1 MAGRKSLRSRV
12 YLESLFESEVENN
25 GQVEEYLRD
34 QYRRHQSQVVFATS
48 FIQLFP
54 S

>member
-12 YLESLFESEVENN
+12 YLESLSESDVEDN

-34 QYRRHQSQVVFATS
+34 QIRRHQSQVVFATN
-48 FIQLFP
+48 FIQLFH